1 MARKLISVVLAAG
14 EGKRMRT
21 QGPKV
26 LVDLLGTPLIG
37 HVLAALGNTGCGTH
51 IVVGGKHLPQMKQAL
66 REAKGLLWARQM
78 KPLGTAHAVMS
89 ARKHLPTRGVDVLIV
104 CGDAPLIRARTLR
117 EAVHA
122 HRKSK
127 ADVTV
132 LTALVDNPKGL
143 GSILRDEQGHLR
155 RIVEE
160 KDCSEAE
167 RTVREINAGQFV
179 VRAEALARLLPKVG
193 RNNAQGEYYLTDLVA
208 LAGKEAH
215 AFAIADAEEARGV
228 NTPKELDAAREEL
241 QARVIEELRAQG
253 VIIPSPKQVVIEP
266 GATIGEGTV
275 LHPFVVIRRGAS
287 IAAHCSVGPAAVLR
301 DGARL
306 EEGARVGNFVE
317 VKASRLGRRAR
328 ALHLS
333 YLGDADVGEDA
344 NVAAGCITANFDG
357 VRKHRTHIGAGVS
370 LGAGTILVAPV
381 SVGRRAKTGAGAVV
395 LSKKHVAAESTV
407 VGVPARPLQR
417 TKRGRRVARRMV

>member
-26 LVDLLGTPLIG
+26 LADLLGTPLLG
-37 HVLAALGNTGCGTH
+37 HVLLALASAGCRTN
-51 IVVGGKHLPQMKQAL
+51 IVVGGRHLPVMKKAFSST
-66 REAKGLLWARQM
+66 AGLAWARQR
-78 KPLGTAHAVMS
+78 KPLGTAHAVM
-89 ARKHLPTRGVDVLIV
+89 AAQKLLPTAGADVLIV
-104 CGDAPLIRARTLR
+104 CGDAPLVRAATLQS
-117 EAVHA
+117 AAAA
-122 HRKSK
+122 HRKAK

-132 LTALVDNPKGL
+132 LTASVADAKGL
-143 GSILRDEQGHLR
+143 GRILRDGGGKLE

-160 KDCSEAE
+160 KDCNAE
-167 RTVREINAGQFV
+167 QRAIREINAGQFV
-179 VRAEALARLLPKVG
+179 VRVEALHRLLPLVG
-193 RNNAQGEYYLTDLVA
+193 RKNAQREYYLTDLVA
-208 LAGKEAH
+208 LAGVKAH
-215 AFAIADAEEARGV
+215 AFQLNDAEEARGV
-228 NTPKELDAAREEL
+228 NTPRELDAARREL
-241 QARVIEELRAQG
+241 QARVIEELRAGG
-253 VIIPSPKQVVIEP
+253 VIIPSPEHVVIEP
-266 GATIGEGTV
+266 GARVGEGTV

-287 IAAHCSVGPAAVLR
+287 IAARCSVGPAAVLR

-357 VRKHRTHIGAGVS
+357 VRKHRTRIGAGVS

-381 SVGRRAKTGAGAVV
+381 RVGRKARTGAGAVV
-395 LSKKHVAAESTV
+395 LSERNVAADSTV
-407 VGVPARPLQR
+407 VGVPARPLPR
-417 TKRGRRVARRMV
+417 PARKRRVVRRSV

>member
-26 LVDLLGTPLIG
+26 LVDLLGTPMLA
-37 HVLAALGNTGCGTH
+37 HVLMALSNAGCRQN
-51 IVVGGKHLPQMKQAL
+51 IVVGGKHLAAMKKAL
-66 REAKGLLWARQM
+66 PPSNELAFAHQR
-78 KPLGTAHAVMS
+78 KPLGTGHAVMS
-89 ARKHLPTRGVDVLIV
+89 AAKLLPGTGADVLIV
-104 CGDAPLIRARTLR
+104 CGDAPLVRPSTL
-117 EAVHA
+117 EAALAA
-122 HRKSK
+122 HRKAA

-132 LTALVDNPKGL
+132 LTAVVADAKGL
-143 GSILRDEQGHLR
+143 GRILRDRGGRLQ

-160 KDCSEAE
+160 KDCSDEE
-167 RTVREINAGQFV
+167 RAVREINAGQFV
-179 VRAEALARLLPKVG
+179 VRVEALHRLLPLLG
-193 RNNAQGEYYLTDLVA
+193 RENAQREYYLTDLVA
-208 LAGKEAH
+208 LAGRKAH
-215 AFAIADAEEARGV
+215 AFQLADAEEARGV
-228 NTPKELDAAREEL
+228 NTPRELDAARREL
-241 QARVIEELRAQG
+241 QARVIEELRAGG
-253 VIIPSPKQVVIEP
+253 VIIPSPEHVVIEP
-266 GATIGEGTV
+266 GASVGEGTV

-287 IAAHCSVGPAAVLR
+287 IAARCSVGPAAVLR

-357 VRKHRTHIGAGVS
+357 VRKHRTRIEAGVS

-381 SVGRRAKTGAGAVV
+381 RVGRKARTGAGAVV
-395 LSKKHVAAESTV
+395 LSERNVAAGSTV
-407 VGVPARPLQR
+407 VGVPARPIPR
-417 TKRGRRVARRMV
+417 SARKRRVPRRLV